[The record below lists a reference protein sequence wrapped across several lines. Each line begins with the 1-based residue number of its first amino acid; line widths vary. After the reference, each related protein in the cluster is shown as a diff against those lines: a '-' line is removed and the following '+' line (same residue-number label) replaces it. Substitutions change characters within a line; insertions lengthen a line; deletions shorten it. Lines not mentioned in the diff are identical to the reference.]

1 MFGRKKMYKKGLADA
16 MKAYEAF
23 GKKQEAALEKIVQD
37 FKNSNK
43 ELDAKLKALGE
54 DIIAVYD
61 YLDKSEKAAL
71 YKLCTPMD
79 LKELEEPERRLLI
92 AVLCQLADDEGS
104 RYNSDQRK
112 FVNAIRRYLEIP
124 NPQTFADYSAIEEID
139 SLDIQETI
147 MRVCLEFMYLQD
159 ADEMSDDQEAFFDN
173 FAVSKRQAKLIE
185 FDVIRQF
192 HMFGAE
198 GVAEKYG
205 SETVQDNTVSENEK
219 VDEVITD
226 NIAASEKIN
235 NPYVGIPLEIADK
248 INIDNNYYET
258 SDYVIYS
265 NEFGRK
271 WFKFDKRIKHKYEF
285 NLMKELDWYTIEIN
299 GFRGY
304 PAIDYYEN
312 KLYIEND
319 YSLYQIDL
327 KNDEKT
333 KVETNMDIRHIYAN
347 QGYVVITVG
356 NIEAKTY
363 IYNMNSGDN
372 HELKDYSG
380 KTIGDLTC
388 CCINNNILYFIAS
401 GGQCY
406 LHESGGNL
414 DNWFCAYSLI
424 DKSIKRICKMDGYTL
439 NLYEKSENIF
449 MVKQSH
455 NSYIKIYSFDICN
468 EAFEEVVNYYYDC
481 IVKSTPKYI
490 YYLNKSGEY
499 PIFIFNCETLTTTKI
514 AIGCFY
520 AHNTGLFK
528 TKWEKHEGRF
538 QLIGEWLYYN
548 KEYHDYNSSENTIYR
563 VSTNTPL
570 ENTKFTKPTDKN
582 SIIPIP
588 TIGSAVSAA
597 VFSALGGIGVSQYDP
612 KQKK

>member
-205 SETVQDNTVSENEK
+205 RIDEVVESLEEKEDTNEEKTVNKNNKECEFDDNCKKSNNIIPDFSKCSNMKEIMDRVWEAQQNGYRGILKNPLYNKPFIPIDTFPENGSINAVAKTNQLYEYIISSNIGVSTCSRSIAEIHSRRTGDPMPTVNIHYGETNFDDATPSNVEKHLNLSFLMVVHHVTHKIGRGTIVIGEIIRGHLNVNEVVGILTKDELKTTVAPALWFHEARANPVIANSVERGDKAQILLRGIEKNEVQRGDCIIKACGDAETAWLKQNESRVLLNTIVQQSLSNRIELGETV
-219 VDEVITD
+219 
-226 NIAASEKIN
+226 
-235 NPYVGIPLEIADK
+235 P
-248 INIDNNYYET
+248 
-258 SDYVIYS
+258 
-265 NEFGRK
+265 
-271 WFKFDKRIKHKYEF
+271 
-285 NLMKELDWYTIEIN
+285 
-299 GFRGY
+299 
-304 PAIDYYEN
+304 
-312 KLYIEND
+312 
-319 YSLYQIDL
+319 
-327 KNDEKT
+327 
-333 KVETNMDIRHIYAN
+333 
-347 QGYVVITVG
+347 
-356 NIEAKTY
+356 
-363 IYNMNSGDN
+363 
-372 HELKDYSG
+372 
-380 KTIGDLTC
+380 
-388 CCINNNILYFIAS
+388 
-401 GGQCY
+401 
-406 LHESGGNL
+406 
-414 DNWFCAYSLI
+414 
-424 DKSIKRICKMDGYTL
+424 
-439 NLYEKSENIF
+439 
-449 MVKQSH
+449 
-455 NSYIKIYSFDICN
+455 
-468 EAFEEVVNYYYDC
+468 
-481 IVKSTPKYI
+481 
-490 YYLNKSGEY
+490 
-499 PIFIFNCETLTTTKI
+499 
-514 AIGCFY
+514 
-520 AHNTGLFK
+520 
-528 TKWEKHEGRF
+528 
-538 QLIGEWLYYN
+538 LIG
-548 KEYHDYNSSENTIYR
+548 T
-563 VSTNTPL
+563 
-570 ENTKFTKPTDKN
+570 
-582 SIIPIP
+582 
-588 TIGSAVSAA
+588 AVSAA
-597 VFSALGGIGVSQYDP
+597 VISAIEECMSKYDP